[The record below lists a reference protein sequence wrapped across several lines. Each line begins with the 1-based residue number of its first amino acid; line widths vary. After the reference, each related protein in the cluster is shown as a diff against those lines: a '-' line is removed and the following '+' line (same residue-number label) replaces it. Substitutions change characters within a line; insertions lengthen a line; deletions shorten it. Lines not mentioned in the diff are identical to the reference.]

1 MMETLRTLFQ
11 DYGAELVTAI
21 GQHTVYVLVSVAI
34 GFVVGL
40 LAGILLSRVPHRL
53 SSFIIPVLS
62 IFQTIPGLVFIG
74 VLFIWWGNIYPT
86 VIVAL
91 SVYAM
96 FPVLK
101 NTYTG
106 ILEVEP
112 KYIEAAKGCGMS
124 SLQTLV
130 KVELPLAMPTIVA
143 GLRMAAIYT
152 VSWAVLASMIGLGGL
167 GNFVY
172 RGTSSNNN
180 TLILLG
186 AIPAAILAILFGAV
200 IDVLQKKVT
209 PRGLKKEVGR

>member
-34 GFVVGL
+34 GFAVGL
-40 LAGILLSRVPHRL
+40 LAGILLSRIPRSL
-53 SSFIIPVLS
+53 SGFIIPVLS

-106 ILEVEP
+106 ILGVED

-124 SLQTLV
+124 SLQALV

-200 IDVLQKKVT
+200 IDLLQKKVT
-209 PRGLKKEVGR
+209 PRGLQKEVGR